1 MSYLPDN
8 TTRVRDVP
16 LAYVLGPGELN
27 NDPSNYWIFSDS
39 SFRRIVERAGFS
51 IVSSATDFGRE
62 DKISNP
68 VDINYGERGFLLLR
82 SG

>member
-8 TTRVRDVP
+8 ITRVSDVS
-16 LAYVLGPGELN
+16 LAYLLGPGELN

-39 SFRRIVERAGFS
+39 SFRCIVERAGFS
-51 IVSSATDFGRE
+51 ILSSVSDFGRE